1 MYGILIVA
9 VIAIV
14 AGLLLSWASIQFAVP
29 VDEKQAAV
37 REALPGANCGACG
50 FSGCDGYAAA
60 LAAGTAEIG
69 LCSPGGPDVAEE
81 CATILGKAAG
91 EMVRKVAL
99 VQALRESFPHN
110 VSGMYTA
117 EEVGQVEPVEL
128 PVEVPHDVRPGMQDP
143 QESQEVKSNSNPVEN
158 NSKNNSNISDPQP
171 APAENP
177 QTEPQQMN
185 AAEAALFGSFK

>member
-99 VQALRESFPHN
+99 VQCNGTCTNAGQKLIYDGVDTWSGSQPDVWPATAHVHMAVLAMVTVQLFALRRQS
-110 VSGMYTA
+110 
-117 EEVGQVEPVEL
+117 
-128 PVEVPHDVRPGMQDP
+128 
-143 QESQEVKSNSNPVEN
+143 
-158 NSKNNSNISDPQP
+158 
-171 APAENP
+171 
-177 QTEPQQMN
+177 
-185 AAEAALFGSFK
+185 LFTMVLQ

>member
-99 VQALRESFPHN
+99 VQCNGTCANAGQKLIYDGVDTCQA
-110 VSGMYTA
+110 VSLMFAGDSTCAYGCLGHGDCA
-117 EEVGQVEPVEL
+117 AVCPEKAILV
-128 PVEVPHDVRPGMQDP
+128 HDGLAMIDQD
-143 QESQEVKSNSNPVEN
+143 K
-158 NSKNNSNISDPQP
+158 
-171 APAENP
+171 
-177 QTEPQQMN
+177 
-185 AAEAALFGSFK
+185 